1 MLFFSPGQS
10 KSQQWKLIQL
20 GIIFYTQAY
29 LVDEPNLRFPVQN
42 GKIKC
47 IFLFILIVKTSLKPV
62 SSFVPLPHPGEF
74 ISPCY
79 EQ

>member
-29 LVDEPNLRFPVQN
+29 LVDEPNLRFPSEWKN
-42 GKIKC
+42 KMH
-47 IFLFILIVKTSLKPV
+47 FLFILIVKTSLKPV

-74 ISPCY
+74 ISLCY